1 IVSIVIS
8 AVICSMIGA
17 STPSDNSTISF
28 VNINPGGR
36 SAGLAGAYTSIAD
49 TESISYNP
57 GALGQLNRAGLIL
70 SYTAWNLNTNY
81 QYLMADLP
89 LPLGTIGI
97 DGFYSDMGTIDG
109 MDAFG
114 NPNGQ
119 VLKAYAT
126 GGTLAYGAMVNQS
139 LSAGADVKMAC
150 QSLAGSGVTGIY
162 VDGGLF
168 YHINDSWNAGL
179 SFNNFAFNDES
190 TAQLSAS
197 GGASYTTV
205 FDANSKLLASA
216 DIKYLFSSGT
226 SCAIGCE
233 YTAFNVASIRAG
245 YNIRGENQD
254 LGGISG
260 LSLGV
265 GVNVSGMKLDYAA
278 VSYGDMG
285 FNHTVSLSFQF
296 EAVSRTTTAAPAPA
310 ADNSAYQRLLNALV
324 DQYVTEVQ
332 EYKEEGDYTKV
343 LKKLESL
350 KALMPD
356 YEGIDDKIAEAKK
369 SLEKGEEGKMEEG
382 YFNSGMDYYVT
393 GKYDEAGIKWN
404 EVKKLNP
411 AFPAIDNWI
420 NTAADMKAGR
430 EKSSRA
436 EKCFIDGM
444 KLYNK
449 CMYVEALAKWNLCSD
464 AGLPDDR
471 LTYFRKKC
479 MEMSDK
485 IDMKAGEAET
495 FFNKGNIMEGVKKV
509 RVILTLCPVNEFA
522 LGKLR
527 QFKGN
532 IKKQADYLYTE
543 GMDKYAS
550 RQIIEAIMDW
560 EKVIEIDP
568 DGNTA
573 AKAKENIEKAREK
586 IKNIEMLK
594 N

>member
-1 IVSIVIS
+1 MKKTTAYLILSL
-8 AVICSMIGA
+8 AICPLIGA
-17 STPSDNSTISF
+17 STPSDNGEISF
-28 VNINPGGR
+28 VNINTGGR
-36 SAGLAGAYTSIAD
+36 SAGLAGAYTAVAD

-57 GALGQLNRAGLIL
+57 GALGQLNRAGITL
-70 SYTAWNLNTNY
+70 SYTAWSLNTNY
-81 QYLMADLP
+81 QYILFDTP
-89 LPLGTIGI
+89 LPIGTLGF

-109 MDAFG
+109 MDSSG
-114 NPNGQ
+114 KPDGQ
-119 VLKAYAT
+119 SLKAYTT
-126 GGTLAYGAMVNQS
+126 GGTIGYGVMVNQNF
-139 LSAGADVKMAC
+139 SAGADVKAAF
-150 QSLAGSGVTGIY
+150 QSLAGSGATGIF

-168 YHINDSWNAGL
+168 YHVNDNWNAGV

-190 TAQLSAS
+190 SAQLSAS

-205 FDANSKLLASA
+205 LDANSKLLAAA
-216 DIKYLFSSGT
+216 DLKYLFSNGM
-226 SCAIGCE
+226 SCSLGCE
-233 YTAFNVASIRAG
+233 YTAFNTVSLRAG
-245 YNIRGENQD
+245 YDIRGENQD

-265 GVNVSGMKLDYAA
+265 GVVVSGMKLDYAA

-285 FNHTVSLSFQF
+285 FNHTISLSFQF
-296 EAVSRTTTAAPAPA
+296 DTVTRTASAPS
-310 ADNSAYQRLLNALV
+310 DGAYQRLLNALV
-324 DQYVTEVQ
+324 EQYVSEAQ
-332 EYKEEGDYTKV
+332 ELKEEGDYTRV

-350 KALMPD
+350 KSLMPD

-369 SLEKGEEGKMEEG
+369 MLEKGEESKLEEG
-382 YFNSGMDYYVT
+382 YFNSGMDYYLG
-393 GKYDEAGIKWN
+393 GKYDEAAIKWG

-411 AFPAIDNWI
+411 AFPAISNWI
-420 NTAADMKAGR
+420 TTAGDMKAGK
-430 EKSSRA
+430 EQSSRA

-479 MEMSDK
+479 MEMADK

-527 QFKGN
+527 EFKGN
-532 IKKQADYLYTE
+532 IKKQADYFYSE
-543 GMDKYAS
+543 GIDKYGS
-550 RQIIEAIMDW
+550 KEIIEAIMDW

-573 AKAKENIEKAREK
+573 VKAKENIEKAREK
-586 IKNIEMLK
+586 LKNIEMLK

>member
-1 IVSIVIS
+1 
-8 AVICSMIGA
+8 
-17 STPSDNSTISF
+17 
-28 VNINPGGR
+28 
-36 SAGLAGAYTSIAD
+36 
-49 TESISYNP
+49 
-57 GALGQLNRAGLIL
+57 
-70 SYTAWNLNTNY
+70 
-81 QYLMADLP
+81 
-89 LPLGTIGI
+89 
-97 DGFYSDMGTIDG
+97 
-109 MDAFG
+109 
-114 NPNGQ
+114 
-119 VLKAYAT
+119 
-126 GGTLAYGAMVNQS
+126 
-139 LSAGADVKMAC
+139 
-150 QSLAGSGVTGIY
+150 
-162 VDGGLF
+162 
-168 YHINDSWNAGL
+168 
-179 SFNNFAFNDES
+179 
-190 TAQLSAS
+190 
-197 GGASYTTV
+197 
-205 FDANSKLLASA
+205 
-216 DIKYLFSSGT
+216 
-226 SCAIGCE
+226 
-233 YTAFNVASIRAG
+233 
-245 YNIRGENQD
+245 
-254 LGGISG
+254 
-260 LSLGV
+260 
-265 GVNVSGMKLDYAA
+265 
-278 VSYGDMG
+278 
-285 FNHTVSLSFQF
+285 
-296 EAVSRTTTAAPAPA
+296 
-310 ADNSAYQRLLNALV
+310 
-324 DQYVTEVQ
+324 
-332 EYKEEGDYTKV
+332 
-343 LKKLESL
+343 
-350 KALMPD
+350 
-356 YEGIDDKIAEAKK
+356 
-369 SLEKGEEGKMEEG
+369 MEEG